1 LTLNDE
7 ILIYLHNEKG
17 IRNAGQI
24 KKNTSAS
31 QESHFVLLDALNQL
45 EANGKIRQ
53 VSKYNFEYCGNGDAL
68 RVPIVADNFNLE
80 QLVKDISKTEPEE
93 TIEEHFIKNPT
104 KTYGEEF
111 EDLKAKNEELK
122 LKESVVVDKT
132 VPTTNAKYDV
142 APNGVKILKIDANLY
157 RPKAQVEY
165 IPRDGELTKLE
176 AHFNDGYPLL
186 IEGEKG
192 IAKTLL
198 IRYFCWKHNIPII
211 TLDCHAQVDTG
222 DMIGHFVLHEQET
235 LYVLGVIPTAI
246 KIANEIGACCICFEE
261 FNAMSQEMQK
271 GTNPLLDDRKEV
283 AVHDT
288 GEIYRLKEGA
298 KLLTVGTMNLGE
310 GYGGIFNLN
319 EECNSRWC
327 REHLEYGTVEHNTQV
342 LKSRTKLDDVEIE
355 RLLSLATSLR
365 ASDKI
370 SFKPCTRELVM
381 FGQVLE
387 SYKKFYK
394 NPKHAYAEAFKTTI
408 VNRYSDNIEAYD
420 FAVSEIKSAFGV
432 TIK

>member
-1 LTLNDE
+1 LKIKLTTLNDE
-7 ILIYLHNEKG
+7 ILVYLHKEKG
-17 IRNAGQI
+17 IRTAGQI
-24 KKNTSAS
+24 KKATSAN
-31 QESHFVLLDALNQL
+31 QESHFVLLDALTEL
-45 EANGKIRQ
+45 EAQGKIRQ
-53 VSKYNFEYCGNGDAL
+53 VSKYNFEYCGNGA
-68 RVPIVADNFNLE
+68 VQAI
-80 QLVKDISKTEPEE
+80 
-93 TIEEHFIKNPT
+93 
-104 KTYGEEF
+104 
-111 EDLKAKNEELK
+111 EELK
-122 LKESVVVDKT
+122 TTEYPTLEELKQVNEQLKEKESVVVDKT
-132 VPTTNAKYDV
+132 VPTTNAKYDI
-142 APNGVKILKIDANLY
+142 APNGVKILKVDSKMY
-157 RPKAQVEY
+157 MPKAQVEY

-176 AHFNDGYPLL
+176 AHFNDGFPLL

-198 IRYFCWKHNIPII
+198 IRYYCWKNNIPIV

-246 KIANEIGACCICFEE
+246 KIANELGACCICFEE

-288 GEIYRLKEGA
+288 GEIYRLREGA

-327 REHLEYGTVEHNTQV
+327 REHLAYGDNTHNTQV
-342 LKSRTKLDDVEIE
+342 LKSRTKLDDKEIE

-387 SYKKFYK
+387 SYKKTYK
-394 NPKHAYAEAFKTTI
+394 NQKHAYAEAFKTTI
-408 VNRYSDNIEAYD
+408 VNRYSDNVEAYD
-420 FAVSEIKSAFGV
+420 FAISEIFSAFGV
-432 TIK
+432 KIK